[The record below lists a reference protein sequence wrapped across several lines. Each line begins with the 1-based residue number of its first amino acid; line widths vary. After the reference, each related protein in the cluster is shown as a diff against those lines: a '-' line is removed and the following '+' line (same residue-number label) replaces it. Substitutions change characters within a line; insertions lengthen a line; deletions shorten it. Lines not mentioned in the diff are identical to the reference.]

1 MGIVR
6 LIRRAWTDER
16 MDDLNAKV
24 DKLDERVDRLD
35 ARVGRLEVEMRA
47 GFVRIDQ
54 RLDRLIFILFGLF
67 ATVLA
72 AFLTH
77 L

>member
-1 MGIVR
+1 MDIVR

-16 MDDLNAKV
+16 MDDLSAKV
-24 DKLDERVDRLD
+24 DKLDARVD
-35 ARVGRLEVEMRA
+35 RLEVEMRA

>member
-6 LIRRAWTDER
+6 LIRRAWADER

-24 DKLDERVDRLD
+24 DKLDARVDK
-35 ARVGRLEVEMRA
+35 LEVEMRA
-47 GFVRIDQ
+47 GFARVDQ